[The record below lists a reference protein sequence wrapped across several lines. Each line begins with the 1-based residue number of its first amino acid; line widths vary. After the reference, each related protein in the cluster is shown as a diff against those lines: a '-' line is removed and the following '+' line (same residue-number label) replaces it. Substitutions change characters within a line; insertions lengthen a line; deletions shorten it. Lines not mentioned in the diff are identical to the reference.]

1 MAKNKNKGFTVVEI
15 VIAIAILT
23 LLLTPIVEQLSQTM
37 RTNRI
42 AKEQQYANENAQYVL
57 EYFQNTSMDVLADTT
72 DTTRDIYAT
81 NTVAAQTMMCD
92 IYEVD
97 DAGNISAVPVGSVE
111 YSVYEYELNSVELG
125 SRNTEYTR
133 TAYLDDLAL
142 QIMSTPLG
150 NDDNSDGESD
160 YSYRVAYD
168 MAEES
173 GYTLTN
179 EGSLVQYDST
189 ETYITAIV
197 CKKVGKFDGAD
208 GKGIKNPNE
217 INLGNVHD
225 LDSSKVALITG
236 NATDCDTQAENEFY
250 SMTMNY
256 LKEKDPVT
264 YQDAMN
270 AGNDKDH
277 NPLFTTADYIQSTG
291 KMTELVIKED
301 TSGTKPYYLVQVNV
315 YYENGYLKS
324 KGQPYKIEYNAFSQK
339 FYYETGKPHACPDV
353 YFEYQPYATD
363 YSSGSSTFQY
373 AQNEYILVNNQ
384 VEGAKVY
391 LYKPKWDM
399 SYRYMNPTGAYD
411 DETLIMASHD
421 VYYQLT
427 RVTDLQHTI
436 DKTKV
441 KIHINDENDPAAT
454 TYKQLT
460 IYTNLPID
468 SINGSD
474 SQFISNDTTKY
485 ASSFTITENGSEKM
499 RMVYGFDSDYIK
511 GIDDEDNLEN
521 RLYTVSVHLE
531 PVSATANTIVLNGA
545 KGEN

>member
-1 MAKNKNKGFTVVEI
+1 MAKNKNRGFTVVEI

-23 LLLTPIVEQLSQTM
+23 LLLTPIVKQLGQTM

-57 EYFQNTSMDVLADTT
+57 EYFQNTSMDVLADNT
-72 DTTRDIYAT
+72 DTSRDIYPT
-81 NTVAAQTMMCD
+81 NTVTPETKTCD
-92 IYEVD
+92 IYEID
-97 DAGNISAVPVGSVE
+97 DAGNISASPVGSVE
-111 YSVYEYELNSVELG
+111 YSVYEYELNNVELG
-125 SRNTEYTR
+125 SRKTEYTR

-142 QIMSTPLG
+142 QIMSTPLKDTNG
-150 NDDNSDGESD
+150 DGEGD
-160 YSYRVAYD
+160 RSYRVAYD
-168 MAEES
+168 MAEAS

-179 EGSLVQYDST
+179 EGSLVQYDAT
-189 ETYITAIV
+189 EKYITAIV
-197 CKKVGKFDGAD
+197 CKNIGEFDQ
-208 GKGIKNPNE
+208 KGVKNPNE

-250 SMTMNY
+250 AMTLNY
-256 LKEKDPVT
+256 LKEKDPIT
-264 YQDAMN
+264 YQAAMN

-277 NPLFTTADYIQSTG
+277 NPLFTTATYIQSTG

-301 TSGTKPYYLVQVNV
+301 TSGSKPYYLVEVNV

-324 KGQPYKIEYNAFSQK
+324 VSQPYKIQYNAYSQK
-339 FYYETGKPHACPDV
+339 FYYEDGKPHECPNI

-363 YSSGSSTFQY
+363 YSEGAATFQY

-384 VEGAKVY
+384 VEDAKVY
-391 LYKPKWDM
+391 IYKPKWDM
-399 SYRYMNPTGAYD
+399 SYRYMYPTGAYD
-411 DETLIMASHD
+411 SEALILASHD

-427 RVTDLQHTI
+427 RLSDMQHTI
-436 DKTKV
+436 DTARV
-441 KIHINDENDPAAT
+441 AIHINDENDPAST

-468 SINGSD
+468 NINGTNA
-474 SQFISNDTTKY
+474 QFICNDASKY
-485 ASSFTITENGSEKM
+485 ASSFKVTESNVEKA
-499 RMVYGFDSDYIK
+499 RTVYSFNSDYIK
-511 GIDDEDNLEN
+511 GIDDENNLED

-531 PVSATANTIVLNGA
+531 PVSTVANTIVLNGA